1 MSNQFILK
9 FFAFLFL
16 PAITSFLCCSLSP
29 KADLIIYNGKIY
41 TMDANQPIAEM
52 VAIKGGKIIHVGSS
66 DELDRWRGSQTKI
79 INLEGKTMTPG
90 LIESHGHIMGMGY
103 AKMKLDLSQ
112 VKNYQELVKIVEAA
126 VKKAGIHPLRSWC
139 VVFKL
144 IIC

>member
-103 AKMKLDLSQ
+103 AKSSARRMDFRKRMASKQ
-112 VKNYQELVKIVEAA
+112 MESIPFAHGAWFSNSSSVKP
-126 VKKAGIHPLRSWC
+126 GFP
-139 VVFKL
+139 
-144 IIC
+144 